1 MNAGLEDVVA
11 TETVLSDVDGLLGK
25 LVIRGR
31 SLDSLVPHTC
41 VEDCIE
47 LLWDGFFDDFP
58 KGAELQRALGEARV
72 QVFHHTDA
80 IDDELLDLQP
90 IEAVRALIARIP
102 DGDDLTAALY
112 MVAAPAVFTPAI
124 IRAKRG
130 RQMVSPDPSLPHSVD
145 ILRMANVRMPEEYD
159 VQALDSYLVS
169 VSDHGL
175 NASTFAARVVAST
188 QAGMTSSILAAIGA
202 LKGPLHGGAPAPV
215 LDMLDAIGKAENAK
229 QWLEDA
235 ISRGERLMGFGHRVY
250 QVRDP
255 RADAIKAAL
264 MHVLENK
271 SKDESRLMLA
281 EAVEAAAISALASH
295 KPDRS
300 LATNVE
306 FYTALLLEQLDFPRE
321 AFTCVFAM
329 GRAMGWAAHC
339 REQIRE
345 NKLIRPKS
353 HYIGPKLELAV

>member
-1 MNAGLEDVVA
+1 M
-11 TETVLSDVDGLLGK
+11 
-25 LVIRGR
+25 
-31 SLDSLVPHTC
+31 
-41 VEDCIE
+41 
-47 LLWDGFFDDFP
+47 
-58 KGAELQRALGEARV
+58 
-72 QVFHHTDA
+72 
-80 IDDELLDLQP
+80 
-90 IEAVRALIARIP
+90 
-102 DGDDLTAALY
+102 
-112 MVAAPAVFTPAI
+112 
-124 IRAKRG
+124 
-130 RQMVSPDPSLPHSVD
+130 
-145 ILRMANVRMPEEYD
+145 
-159 VQALDSYLVS
+159 DSYLVS

-215 LDMLDAIGKAENAK
+215 LDMLDAIGKADNAK
-229 QWLEDA
+229 QWLQDA

-264 MHVLENK
+264 LRVLENK
-271 SKDESRLMLA
+271 NKDESRLMLA
-281 EAVEAAAISALASH
+281 EAVEAAAISALANH

-300 LATNVE
+300 LKTNVE
-306 FYTALLLEQLDFPRE
+306 FYTALLLEQLHFPRE

-339 REQIRE
+339 REQIKE

-353 HYIGPKLELAV
+353 TYIGPKLELVS

>member
-11 TETVLSDVDGLLGK
+11 AETVLSDVDGLLGK
-25 LVIRGR
+25 LIIRGQ
-31 SLDSLVPHTC
+31 SLDSLLPHTR

-72 QVFHHTDA
+72 QIFHHTDA
-80 IDDELLDLQP
+80 IDDELLDLKP
-90 IEAVRALIARIP
+90 IEAVRALIARIS

-124 IRAKRG
+124 MRAKRG

-159 VQALDSYLVS
+159 VQALDNYLVS

-175 NASTFAARVVAST
+175 NASTFTARVVAST

-215 LDMLDAIGKAENAK
+215 LDMLDAIGQTGNAK
-229 QWLEDA
+229 EWLESA
-235 ISRGERLMGFGHRVY
+235 ISRGDRLMGFGHRVY

-264 MHVLENK
+264 LRVLENK
-271 SKDESRLMLA
+271 GESNCRLMLA
-281 EAVEAAAISALASH
+281 ESVEAAAISILARH
-295 KPDRS
+295 KPDRT

-306 FYTALLLEQLDFPRE
+306 FYTALLLEQLNFPRE

-339 REQIRE
+339 REQIKE
-345 NKLIRPKS
+345 NKLIRPRS
-353 HYIGPKLELAV
+353 NYIGPKLGITI